1 MEFRVLG
8 TFEIADDDGRRDLAV
23 GGELAVL
30 VLLLLN
36 AGRVVPAEALID
48 ASWGERPPANPANA
62 LQLRVSKL
70 RRALQAAG
78 VPDGVVI
85 TRRPGYVADI
95 DPDRVDAHRFAR
107 LVAEARRIGDRDIP
121 TALRLYEQALALWRG
136 PALPEFS
143 SQAWAVPEA
152 TRLTELRISALEERI
167 DLELA
172 AGRHADLV
180 SELEALVAA
189 HPLRERL
196 HGYLM
201 RALYRSG
208 RQADALAAYRR
219 MRQLLDDELGIE
231 PSPELSDLERAILRH
246 DPALAAPAPQAAAR
260 SSPALPARL
269 TSFVGRTRELEHVRG
284 LVGEHRLVTLTG
296 PGGVGKTSLAMEAA
310 RAANAFPDGVW
321 LARLAGTTD
330 ESRVLTVVGEAVGMP
345 PGPGGAAA
353 DRLVGHLRH
362 RSALIVLDNCEH
374 LADACAR
381 LAQDLLESCPQ
392 LRLLATSREPLG
404 TPGEAHLAITPMD
417 VPPDD
422 AAPAELP
429 AYDAVRLF
437 LDRAATARP
446 EFRLDGDTAA
456 PVLRICRQLDGIPL
470 AIELAAARVTTLPVA
485 ELADRLRDRFT
496 VLTAGPRTAD
506 RRQQTLR
513 AAVDW
518 SHRLLSDPEKVLFRR
533 LAVFRGGWTLAA
545 AEEVCAGGGL
555 SRADVFDVLAHLVD
569 RSLVVADHGEGPRFH
584 MLETLRQY
592 AAERLDAAGEAAA
605 VAAAHARR
613 YTAEAEHGE
622 PLLRGPDQGRLLRWL
637 RTEGDNIDAALGWCR
652 TNAVTDPDLGLRLV
666 AALGWF
672 WYFASRQDGG
682 TQVAGI
688 LQAATHGGDGPMS
701 RALLAQSVA
710 GRPGACIVHPDPDC
724 AAAAGESLTML
735 RRLGDLHR
743 AAYAQTLLAVEGIA
757 GPDNARSLAGL
768 EEAETRFRAD
778 ADPWGRALVLF
789 VRMELHFA
797 AGAPDAATECARRAL
812 DLFRGLDDHWGI
824 SAVQYHLGLALH
836 RAGEWEQARSVY
848 EGALDE
854 GRRVGLANTVQ
865 HALAHLGHV
874 ALALGDPEQAERCF
888 AESHVTAVQ
897 LGADGNPVAAL
908 GEGLLARQRGDLP
921 AARRHYA
928 AAQRLAQ
935 HKPDWTAAALNGL
948 GAVAEHEGDLDAAA
962 ELHLQAW
969 RLASEA
975 GATGPTAAA
984 LEGLAAVQVRRGD
997 AFVAATLLGTAGRLR
1012 QTRHAPATP
1021 AEQENLDRVGRACR
1035 EHLGDRDYE
1044 AASTAVALE
1053 PEQLLTRLSRP
1064 SRR

>member
-36 AGRVVPAEALID
+36 AGRVVTAEALID
-48 ASWGERPPANPANA
+48 ASLGERPPANPVNA

-78 VPDGVVI
+78 VPDNVVI
-85 TRRPGYVADI
+85 TRRPGYLADV

-107 LVAEARRIGDRDIP
+107 LVGDARRIGDRDTP

-136 PALPEFS
+136 PALPEYS
-143 SQAWAVPEA
+143 SQAWAVPEV
-152 TRLTELRISALEERI
+152 TRLTELRMSALEERI
-167 DLELA
+167 GLELA
-172 AGRHADLV
+172 VGRHAGLV

-196 HGYLM
+196 HGHLM

-219 MRQLLDDELGIE
+219 MRQLLDEELGIE

-246 DPALAAPAPQAAAR
+246 DPAIAAPALQAAR
-260 SSPALPARL
+260 PSPALPARL
-269 TSFVGRTRELEHVRG
+269 TSFVGRARELEHVRG

-296 PGGVGKTSLAMEAA
+296 PGGVGKTSLAMQAA
-310 RAANAFPDGVW
+310 RAADAFPDGVW

-330 ESRVLTVVGEAVGMP
+330 ESRVPAVVGEAVGLP
-345 PGPGGAAA
+345 SGPGGAVA
-353 DRLVGHLRH
+353 DQLVGHLRH

-381 LAQDLLESCPQ
+381 LAQDLLENCPQ

-404 TPGEAHLAITPMD
+404 TPGEAHLVIVPLN

-446 EFRLDGDTAA
+446 EFRLDSDSAA

-485 ELADRLRDRFT
+485 ELADRLRDRFS

-545 AEEVCAGGGL
+545 AEEVCAGDEL
-555 SRADVFDVLAHLVD
+555 SRADVFQVLAHLVD

-584 MLETLRQY
+584 LLETLRQY
-592 AAERLDAAGEAAA
+592 AAERLDEAGEATT

-637 RTEGDNIDAALGWCR
+637 RTERDNIDAALGWCR
-652 TNAVTDPDLGLRLV
+652 SNAATEPDLGLRLV

-688 LQAATHGGDGPMS
+688 LQAAAHGGDGPMS
-701 RALLAQSVA
+701 RALLAQAVA

-724 AAAAGESLTML
+724 SAAAGESLALL

-757 GPDNARSLAGL
+757 APDIARSLAGL
-768 EEAETRFRAD
+768 DEAEARFRAET
-778 ADPWGRALVLF
+778 DPWGRALVLF

-797 AGAPDAATECARRAL
+797 AGAPDAATESAHRAL
-812 DLFRGLDDHWGI
+812 ELFRSLDDHWGI

-836 RAGEWEQARSVY
+836 RAGQWEQARSVY

-874 ALALGDPEQAERCF
+874 ALALGDPEQAERYF

-897 LGADGNPVAAL
+897 LGSDGNPVAAL
-908 GEGLLARQRGDLP
+908 GEGLLARRRSDLP

-948 GAVAEHEGDLDAAA
+948 GALAEHEGDLDAAT

-984 LEGLAAVQVRRGD
+984 LEGLAAVQTRRGD
-997 AFVAATLLGTAGRLR
+997 AAAAATLLGTAGRLR

-1021 AEQENLDRVGRACR
+1021 AEREDLDRVVQACR

-1044 AASTAVALE
+1044 AAYTAVTLE
-1053 PEQLLTRLSRP
+1053 PERLLTRLSRP